1 MSQPEARLGRQI
13 RKALEERGAFMF
25 KIHGSSLM
33 MAGLP
38 DLIGVW
44 RGRFIAVEVK
54 MPGNHPSKIQ
64 EHVIGKIRAAGGRAI
79 VAHSVPEALEVLRPT
94 NSS

>member
-25 KIHGSSLM
+25 KIHGGPTM

-44 RGRFIAVEVK
+44 HGRFIAIEVK
-54 MPGNHPSKIQ
+54 MPGNSPSKIQ
-64 EHVIGKIRAAGGRAI
+64 ERVMDRIRQAGGRVV
-79 VAHSVPEALEVLRPT
+79 VAYSVADALEVLRARRD
-94 NSS
+94 